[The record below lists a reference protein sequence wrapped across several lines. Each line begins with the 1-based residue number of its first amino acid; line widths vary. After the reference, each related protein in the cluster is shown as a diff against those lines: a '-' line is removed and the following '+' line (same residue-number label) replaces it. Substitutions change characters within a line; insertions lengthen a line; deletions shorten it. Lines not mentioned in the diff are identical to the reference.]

1 MPQSRLPDINN
12 AFVSY
17 RNEFKT
23 SMTKKEFKSATG
35 SLFTM
40 NSLLPLEYRVR
51 ISSDEYIRLSKT
63 HRYKQCLVCKK
74 EIDEEDSPVEEIQ
87 NNVIDE
93 FLFDQK
99 SQRLWHCP
107 ECKAWNKIEL
117 TPRINQ
123 VLDST
128 MVFGVVP
135 NQPRRQNGIASVT
148 PAHNDSGMVMSNA
161 KRFEQEMEVWLWLF
175 NQEIEERIAQ
185 YRDDNWQK
193 EQSMTE
199 EVDTS
204 MEE

>member
-1 MPQSRLPDINN
+1 
-12 AFVSY
+12 
-17 RNEFKT
+17 
-23 SMTKKEFKSATG
+23 
-35 SLFTM
+35 
-40 NSLLPLEYRVR
+40 
-51 ISSDEYIRLSKT
+51 
-63 HRYKQCLVCKK
+63 
-74 EIDEEDSPVEEIQ
+74 
-87 NNVIDE
+87 
-93 FLFDQK
+93 
-99 SQRLWHCP
+99 
-107 ECKAWNKIEL
+107 
-117 TPRINQ
+117 
-123 VLDST
+123 